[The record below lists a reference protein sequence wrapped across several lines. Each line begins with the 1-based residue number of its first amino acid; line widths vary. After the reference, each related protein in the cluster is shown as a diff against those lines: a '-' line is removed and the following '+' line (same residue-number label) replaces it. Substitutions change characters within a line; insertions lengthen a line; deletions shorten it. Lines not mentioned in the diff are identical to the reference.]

1 MRIIFAI
8 ILLISLI
15 ITDQA
20 LALEVTFETLQ
31 NKEEVIA
38 LLLKDEGIGNIDL
51 KEINWNDIDFE
62 CIQDVG
68 SANQIQYNQCRYKY
82 ALAVNNYNNDAVS
95 CKGYKG
101 YISTRGRDALFR
113 RCMKQEGWNNPYKW
127 KAGKKE
133 FQTEVKHVIYN
144 N

>member
-1 MRIIFAI
+1 MRIFYSIFF
-8 ILLISLI
+8 LISLI
-15 ITDQA
+15 ITDHV
-20 LALEVTFETLQ
+20 LASEVTFETLQ

-38 LLLKDEGIGNIDL
+38 LLLKEEGIGNIDL

-68 SANQIQYNQCRYKY
+68 SANQTQYNQCRYKY
-82 ALAVNNYNNDAVS
+82 AVAMNNYNNDLLS
-95 CKGYKG
+95 CTGYKG
-101 YISTRGRDALFR
+101 YISRHGRDALFR
-113 RCMKQEGWNNPYKW
+113 RCMRQEGWNNPYKW

-133 FQTEVKHVIYN
+133 FKTEVKHVIYN